1 MKPQPGAFLVANY
14 ETAQDPEFAFDH
26 TPYCWI
32 VQTRYTSAT
41 DTGSGRIEA
50 DLAGTSGKPRHT
62 HTYYHGW
69 RNSVNHTE
77 AALEFMRA
85 HILPSGKD
93 ATLVSVANTEKG
105 MLFVFI

>member
-1 MKPQPGAFLVANY
+1 MKPQAGTFLVANY

-41 DTGSGRIEA
+41 DTGSGRVEA

-93 ATLVSVANTEKG
+93 ATLVSMASTEKG